1 MWLREFISRILD
13 FELNYVLDV
22 HFVFYVMYHLC
33 YLCIPPLRLEMLKRM
48 STCTID
54 YHGVGE
60 RGGSNFYYWYL
71 SGWEGGLTSII

>member
-22 HFVFYVMYHLC
+22 HFVFYIMYHLC
-33 YLCIPPLRLEMLKRM
+33 YLCIPPLRLEMLKSM
-48 STCTID
+48 STCTRD

-60 RGGSNFYYWYL
+60 RGDL
-71 SGWEGGLTSII
+71 ISIIGIKVVGEEDLISII

>member
-13 FELNYVLDV
+13 LELNYVLDV

-48 STCTID
+48 STCTSD
-54 YHGVGE
+54 YHGIGE
-60 RGGSNFYYWYL
+60 RGDL
-71 SGWEGGLTSII
+71 ISIIGIKVVGEEDLISII